1 MKNQSVL
8 AFTIAG
14 MAVGILSLSVS
25 AQNGKSGSAQN
36 AKKPTNQLEPERRS
50 SLNQRG
56 VRKNQGVDPQGAV
69 MGPAVYPDSFRTI
82 DGLHNNIDNPEWGAA
97 GTMLERKMEAKYWD
111 GHDMPAGADRPDV
124 RHISNIVNAQDG
136 LDKPNE
142 LDLSDYM
149 WQWGQFLDHDID
161 ETPVSGGETFDIP
174 VPMGDPWFD
183 PGSTGTVTIPMDR
196 SGYAHIEGVRQQ
208 FNNIT
213 SYIDASNVYGSEEA
227 RALELRANDGTGKL
241 KTSAGDLLP
250 FNFNGFDNA
259 PTGADSS
266 LFLGGDV
273 RANEQVGLTSMHVLF
288 MREHNRIAEQ
298 LAVANPGMS
307 GDEIYE
313 RARAFVGAEMQAITF
328 NEFLPRLLGENAIP
342 AYSGYDPMVSAGIS
356 NTFATAAYR
365 VGHTML
371 SSEIFRMDQYGNQS
385 PEGHLDLAS
394 AFFNPSEVTTNGI
407 DSLLR
412 GLAAKRAQNVDSYVV
427 DDVRNFLFGA
437 PGSGGFDLCSLNM
450 QRGRDH
456 GLPSYNEIRVAYGL
470 PAVTAFTEINADAE
484 ISGRLETAYGSVD
497 LIDPWIGFLS
507 ESHAPGAFVGET
519 LMAVLGD
526 QFARL
531 RDSDRFWYESYLPPE
546 LVAEVEAMTLAEI
559 IKANTGIGDELQADV
574 FVVQARCLADLADPA
589 GDLDYLDISAFVM
602 AYNSGDLSV
611 DFDDSGSVD
620 FLDISIFLNAYNT
633 GCAE

>member
-1 MKNQSVL
+1 
-8 AFTIAG
+8 
-14 MAVGILSLSVS
+14 
-25 AQNGKSGSAQN
+25 
-36 AKKPTNQLEPERRS
+36 
-50 SLNQRG
+50 
-56 VRKNQGVDPQGAV
+56 
-69 MGPAVYPDSFRTI
+69 
-82 DGLHNNIDNPEWGAA
+82 
-97 GTMLERKMEAKYWD
+97 
-111 GHDMPAGADRPDV
+111 
-124 RHISNIVNAQDG
+124 
-136 LDKPNE
+136 
-142 LDLSDYM
+142 
-149 WQWGQFLDHDID
+149 
-161 ETPVSGGETFDIP
+161 
-174 VPMGDPWFD
+174 
-183 PGSTGTVTIPMDR
+183 
-196 SGYAHIEGVRQQ
+196 
-208 FNNIT
+208 
-213 SYIDASNVYGSEEA
+213 
-227 RALELRANDGTGKL
+227 
-241 KTSAGDLLP
+241 
-250 FNFNGFDNA
+250 
-259 PTGADSS
+259 
-266 LFLGGDV
+266 
-273 RANEQVGLTSMHVLF
+273 
-288 MREHNRIAEQ
+288 
-298 LAVANPGMS
+298 
-307 GDEIYE
+307 
-313 RARAFVGAEMQAITF
+313 
-328 NEFLPRLLGENAIP
+328 
-342 AYSGYDPMVSAGIS
+342 MVSAGIS

-589 GDLDYLDISAFVM
+589 GDLDYLDISAFVS
-602 AYNSGDLSV
+602 AYHSGDLSV

-633 GCAE
+633 GCAR